1 MTFSVDQG
9 LEKRPP
15 EKLIGLK
22 GMLARNNAGEG
33 CARGHLNLACH
44 RSLSRAPL
52 KKRTQQIFAKDNLP
66 ETPLRGRKELGL
78 CVCQSLCLPPP
89 LLTPLGTVES
99 TCRSCLF
106 FFPSLPCSVDVGV
119 QFRIVVGMESAS
131 SDMSA

>member
-1 MTFSVDQG
+1 MAFSVDRG

-78 CVCQSLCLPPP
+78 CVCQSLCLPPSSSP
-89 LLTPLGTVES
+89 SNQSSL
-99 TCRSCLF
+99 SCCANL
-106 FFPSLPCSVDVGV
+106 V
-119 QFRIVVGMESAS
+119 
-131 SDMSA
+131 